1 MSHYRDCGCNKV
13 EVFRLQTLS
22 IVNEPQRPVPL
33 IITETETE
41 TMSSGTGSNIRNR
54 PGINGSGASTSG
66 GFTAAA
72 AGTTEIRGGAIA
84 RRPVTALVLPAK
96 KPLVSTKMRFQ
107 SVTHS
112 SLNQEPK

>member
-1 MSHYRDCGCNKV
+1 MSYYRDCGCNKV

-33 IITETETE
+33 IITETET
-41 TMSSGTGSNIRNR
+41 MSSGTGSNIRNR

-66 GFTAAA
+66 GVTAAA
-72 AGTTEIRGGAIA
+72 AGTTEVRGGAIA

-96 KPLVSTKMRFQ
+96 KPLVSTKWNFK
-107 SVTHS
+107 V
-112 SLNQEPK
+112 